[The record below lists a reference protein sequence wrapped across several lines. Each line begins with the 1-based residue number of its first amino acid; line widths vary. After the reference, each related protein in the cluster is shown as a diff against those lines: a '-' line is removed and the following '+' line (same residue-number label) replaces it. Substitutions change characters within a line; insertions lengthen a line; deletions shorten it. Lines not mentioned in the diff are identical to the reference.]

1 MARSFINLFW
11 NKNIFEN
18 YFLICKSQE
27 GHWQGTELNDAALSP
42 MKKCTIWT
50 ELWFKRGH
58 LINIAVK
65 YANKRRTVGLDVQS
79 LRSIEKNDVLN
90 KMHNIVVTNRDN
102 DLSLLT

>member
-1 MARSFINLFW
+1 MV
-11 NKNIFEN
+11 
-18 YFLICKSQE
+18 QE
-27 GHWQGTELNDAALSP
+27 RTP
-42 MKKCTIWT
+42 
-50 ELWFKRGH
+50 H

-65 YANKRRTVGLDVQS
+65 YANKRKTVGLDVQS